1 MLALT
6 LPSIHFTASFLF
18 INNFP
23 LPTNCAIERLLL
35 ISLSSASL
43 SLVKRAAVLIT
54 PLTLTLID
62 IWQLS

>member
-6 LPSIHFTASFLF
+6 LPSIHFTASFLS

-23 LPTNCAIERLLL
+23 LLTNCAIERLLL

-54 PLTLTLID
+54 WLTLTLID